1 MGIAEK
7 LALGLGAKLDGN
19 TFDTKKEDKVKS
31 KEQKDSKKVILQKK
45 EHMLVFALEKRNGK
59 PVTII
64 GKFQVEDEKRKEI
77 LKLLK
82 TKLAC
87 GGSIKDEYIEIQ
99 GDLKD
104 KIRIILVDNGWKFKN

>member
-1 MGIAEK
+1 MGIVEK
-7 LALGLGAKLDGN
+7 LTLGLTAKLDGN
-19 TFDTKKEDKVKS
+19 SFDTQKEDNKNPK
-31 KEQKDSKKVILQKK
+31 KDTKTILPKNQ
-45 EHMLVFALEKRNGK
+45 HQLVFALEKRNGK

-64 GKFQVEDEKRKEI
+64 GKFQIEDNKRKEI

-87 GGSIKDEYIEIQ
+87 GGAIKDEYIEIQ

>member
-1 MGIAEK
+1 MSISDK
-7 LALGLGAKLDGN
+7 LALGLGAKLLGDS
-19 TFDTKKEDKVKS
+19 FDTKKEDKKNKS
-31 KEQKDSKKVILQKK
+31 VVANIIPKNQHQ
-45 EHMLVFALEKRNGK
+45 LVFALEKRNGK

-64 GKFQVEDEKRKEI
+64 GKFQIEENLKKDI

-82 TKLAC
+82 SKLAC
-87 GGSIKDEYIEIQ
+87 GGSIKDEFIEIQ

>member
-1 MGIAEK
+1 MSISDK
-7 LALGLGAKLDGN
+7 LALGLGAKLLGDN
-19 TFDTKKEDKVKS
+19 FDTKKEDKKTKNVVQTIIPKN
-31 KEQKDSKKVILQKK
+31 QHQ
-45 EHMLVFALEKRNGK
+45 LVFALEKRNGK

-64 GKFQVEDEKRKEI
+64 GKFEVEENLKKDI

-82 TKLAC
+82 SKLAC
-87 GGSIKDEYIEIQ
+87 GGSLKDEFIEIQ

>member
-1 MGIAEK
+1 MGIADK
-7 LALGLGAKLDGN
+7 LAFGLGAKLEGGS
-19 TFDTKKEDKVKS
+19 FDTQKEDKKNPKRES
-31 KEQKDSKKVILQKK
+31 KILVPKNQ
-45 EHMLVFALEKRNGK
+45 HQLVFALEKRNGK

-64 GKFQVEDEKRKEI
+64 GKFQIEDDKRKEI

-87 GGSIKDEYIEIQ
+87 GGAIKDEYIEIQ

>member
-1 MGIAEK
+1 MSLANK
-7 LALGLGAKLDGN
+7 LALGLGAKLEGN
-19 TFDTKKEDKVKS
+19 NFDTKKE
-31 KEQKDSKKVILQKK
+31 SKKNSKK
-45 EHMLVFALEKRNGK
+45 KVVEVLPKNQHQLYFAFEKRNGK
-59 PVTII
+59 VVTII
-64 GKFQVEDEKRKEI
+64 GKFLLEEEKKKEI

-87 GGSIKDEYIEIQ
+87 GGSIKDDTIEIQ

>member
-7 LALGLGAKLDGN
+7 LALGLGAKLEGN
-19 TFDTKKEDKVKS
+19 SFDTKKEDKGKIKVQ
-31 KEQKDSKKVILQKK
+31 KEEAKVILAKNQ
-45 EHMLVFALEKRNGK
+45 HQLVFSLEKRNGK
-59 PVTII
+59 PVTIV
-64 GKFQVEDEKRKEI
+64 GRFQIEDEKRKEI

>member
-1 MGIAEK
+1 MEIVSIH
-7 LALGLGAKLDGN
+7 
-19 TFDTKKEDKVKS
+19 KKKIRKILKNIQKRYYQKS
-31 KEQKDSKKVILQKK
+31 TSVSICSW
-45 EHMLVFALEKRNGK
+45 KRNGK

-64 GKFQVEDEKRKEI
+64 GKFQIEDDKRKEI

-87 GGSIKDEYIEIQ
+87 GGAIKDEYIEIQ

>member
-1 MGIAEK
+1 MGLADK
-7 LALGLGAKLDGN
+7 LAFGLGAKLEGN
-19 TFDTKKEDKVKS
+19 SFDTTKEDKKNPKKS
-31 KEQKDSKKVILQKK
+31 STEIIPKNQHQ
-45 EHMLVFALEKRNGK
+45 LVFTFEKRNGK

-64 GKFQVEDEKRKEI
+64 GKFQIEDEKIKDI
-77 LKLLK
+77 LRLLK

-104 KIRIILVDNGWKFKN
+104 KVRVILVDNGWKFKN

>member
-1 MGIAEK
+1 LGLVDK
-7 LALGLGAKLDGN
+7 LKSGLGAKLEGN
-19 TFDTKKEDKVKS
+19 NFDIKKEDKKTAKKS
-31 KEQKDSKKVILQKK
+31 QESAILPKK
-45 EHMLVFALEKRNGK
+45 EHQLVFALEKRNGK

-64 GKFQVEDEKRKEI
+64 GKFQIEENTKKEI

-87 GGSIKDEYIEIQ
+87 GGSIKGEYIEIQ

-104 KIRIILVDNGWKFKN
+104 KIRIVLVDNGWKFKN

>member
-1 MGIAEK
+1 MSISDK
-7 LALGLGAKLDGN
+7 LALGLGAKLLGDS
-19 TFDTKKEDKVKS
+19 FDTKKEDKKNKNVV
-31 KEQKDSKKVILQKK
+31 ENIIPKKQ
-45 EHMLVFALEKRNGK
+45 HQLVFALEKRNGK

-64 GKFQVEDEKRKEI
+64 GKFQIEENLKKDI

-82 TKLAC
+82 SKLAC
-87 GGSIKDEYIEIQ
+87 GGSIKDEFIEIQ